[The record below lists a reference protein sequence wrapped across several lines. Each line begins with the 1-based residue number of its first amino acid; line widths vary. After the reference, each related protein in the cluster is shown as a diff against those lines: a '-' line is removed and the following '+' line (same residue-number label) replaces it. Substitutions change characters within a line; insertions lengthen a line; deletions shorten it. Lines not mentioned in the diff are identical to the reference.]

1 MQRADVLDT
10 AKVLVTKERADQ
22 HGNMENNF
30 ATIAEYWSTHLGFQV
45 LPTDVGVM
53 MALLKIARIKSNPRN
68 ADNYVDGCGY
78 LACAGEIA
86 VRE

>member
-53 MALLKIARIKSNPRN
+53 MALLKMARIKSNPKN

>member
-53 MALLKIARIKSNPRN
+53 MALLKMARIKSNPKN
-68 ADNYVDGCGY
+68 ADNYIDGCGY
-78 LACAGEIA
+78 LACAGEIS

>member
-1 MQRADVLDT
+1 MQRAEVLDT

-53 MALLKIARIKSNPRN
+53 MALLKMARIKSNPRN
-68 ADNYVDGCGY
+68 ADNYIDGCGY

>member
-53 MALLKIARIKSNPRN
+53 MALLKMARIKSNPRN

>member
-1 MQRADVLDT
+1 MQRAEVLEA
-10 AKVLVTKERADQ
+10 AKVLVTKDRADQ

-45 LPTDVGVM
+45 MPADVGIM
-53 MALLKIARIKSNPRN
+53 MALLKIARMKSNVAYR
-68 ADNYVDGCGY
+68 DNYEDGCGY

-86 VRE
+86 IRE